1 MGLILK
7 INFSNPGKVE
17 LLPQSVNLVMQQLIP
32 GMLQEKL
39 VLIVPSVNAVG
50 ATLLQGL
57 DFFPKGL

>member
-32 GMLQEKL
+32 GML
-39 VLIVPSVNAVG
+39 
-50 ATLLQGL
+50 
-57 DFFPKGL
+57 